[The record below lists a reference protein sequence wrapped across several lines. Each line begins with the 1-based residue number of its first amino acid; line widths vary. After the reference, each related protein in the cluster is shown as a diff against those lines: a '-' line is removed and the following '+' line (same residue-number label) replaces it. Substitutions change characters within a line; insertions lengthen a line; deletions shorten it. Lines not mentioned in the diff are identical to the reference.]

1 MLPAFLKRNWFTLGI
16 LVMIAL
22 AFLAPGG
29 SALNAGS
36 RITNAVTVV
45 LFLLIGLSLSS
56 ETILRDLR
64 AARLHAFVLGFIFL
78 ANPLYFFLTTRV
90 FAGAVEPAFLVGI
103 YALACLPTTISSCI
117 VFTQTSGGNTAAAVF
132 NSAVSNILGVFLSPL
147 LLSILIRQGGR
158 GLPAAQLAS
167 ILAGIGLRMLLPL
180 AVGQLARI
188 PLRAWASRRSGL
200 LAAIS
205 NLLILLLIYLAAAS
219 AGSTSGLGAILTRMA
234 PVFLYLAASAPL
246 IVALAYGGA
255 RIVGLKRADVIT
267 AVFTGSQK
275 TMAMGI
281 PLITACLAGRPD
293 VLGIA
298 VLPIVFYHPWQLL
311 MCAVARGM
319 FLSTRLRTRRA

>member
-1 MLPAFLKRNWFTLGI
+1 
-16 LVMIAL
+16 
-22 AFLAPGG
+22 
-29 SALNAGS
+29 
-36 RITNAVTVV
+36 
-45 LFLLIGLSLSS
+45 
-56 ETILRDLR
+56 
-64 AARLHAFVLGFIFL
+64 
-78 ANPLYFFLTTRV
+78 
-90 FAGAVEPAFLVGI
+90 VEPAFLVGI

-117 VFTQTSGGNTAAAVF
+117 VFTQASGGNTAAAVF

>member
-1 MLPAFLKRNWFTLGI
+1 M
-16 LVMIAL
+16 
-22 AFLAPGG
+22 
-29 SALNAGS
+29 
-36 RITNAVTVV
+36 
-45 LFLLIGLSLSS
+45 
-56 ETILRDLR
+56 
-64 AARLHAFVLGFIFL
+64 
-78 ANPLYFFLTTRV
+78 
-90 FAGAVEPAFLVGI
+90 
-103 YALACLPTTISSCI
+103 
-117 VFTQTSGGNTAAAVF
+117 FTQTSGGNTAAAVF

-219 AGSTSGLGAILTRMA
+219 A
-234 PVFLYLAASAPL
+234 PL

-267 AVFTGSQK
+267 A
-275 TMAMGI
+275 
-281 PLITACLAGRPD
+281 CLAGD
-293 VLGIA
+293 VPQRAPAHAPGLTQHGAVCIIA
-298 VLPIVFYHPWQLL
+298 SPVEQEEQWQK
-311 MCAVARGM
+311 AIAGRD
-319 FLSTRLRTRRA
+319 